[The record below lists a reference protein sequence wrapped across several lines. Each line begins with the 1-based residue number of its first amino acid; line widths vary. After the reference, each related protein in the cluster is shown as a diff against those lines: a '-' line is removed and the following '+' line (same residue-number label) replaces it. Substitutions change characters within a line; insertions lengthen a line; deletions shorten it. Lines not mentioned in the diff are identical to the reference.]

1 MNNYQKI
8 EKLLSD
14 IDIDVSLQDE
24 NIESFDELRE
34 YLEDNNYFDV
44 EIIYYSNAMEYLT
57 EHDNSLQESL
67 SIASDMGYSLEHLNS
82 ETLASLLASQNV
94 RNDFEDLEN
103 EIEDLLNE

>member
-44 EIIYYSNAMEYLT
+44 EIIHYSNAMEYLT

>member
-1 MNNYQKI
+1 MKNYQQI
-8 EKLLSD
+8 EKLLSN

-24 NIESFDELRE
+24 EIESFDELRE

-67 SIASDMGYSLEHLNS
+67 SIASDMGCSLEHLNS

-103 EIEDLLNE
+103 EIEDLLSE